1 MIKHQKVSKYYGPNC
16 SRNRG
21 VGFYM
26 LQTKQIENSS
36 DNRNKIMIP
45 ENSGKQFSSKINI
58 VNENANI
65 QHLMP

>member
-1 MIKHQKVSKYYGPNC
+1 
-16 SRNRG
+16 
-21 VGFYM
+21 M

-65 QHLMP
+65 QHLML